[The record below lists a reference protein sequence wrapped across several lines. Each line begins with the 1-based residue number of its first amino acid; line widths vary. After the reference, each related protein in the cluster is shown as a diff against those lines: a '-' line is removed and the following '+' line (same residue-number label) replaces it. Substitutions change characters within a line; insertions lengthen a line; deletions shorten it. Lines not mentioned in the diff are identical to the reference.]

1 MDGTREATFTAG
13 VIAISAAAVIIA
25 ALVFQ
30 YGFGYVPCHLCL
42 IERWPYYIGVPLAV
56 VAAVLATRRAPAPLV
71 TLVFGLLAINFLVS
85 FGLGAYHSGIEWRLW
100 PGPATCTAGA
110 AQLGGNL
117 LESLRHSRIVPCGA
131 ATWRFLSL
139 SLAGWNA
146 VASIALGLIALAAF
160 DRRVAG
166 RRP

>member
-1 MDGTREATFTAG
+1 VDRARQASLTAAF
-13 VIAISAAAVIIA
+13 VAVVAAAVIVA

-56 VAAVLATRRAPAPLV
+56 LTALLAAWRAPPALV
-71 TLVFGLLAINFLVS
+71 TLGLGLLAVDFLVS

-117 LESLRHSRIVPCGA
+117 LESLRHSRIVPCDA

-146 VASIALGLIALAAF
+146 VASIVLGLVALAAF
-160 DRRVAG
+160 DGRIAN